1 LKTLIVSWLRDLSY
15 HWKSEIPSA
24 SEKFE
29 KIGLLAKIKNGET
42 YSQNYE

>member
-1 LKTLIVSWLRDLSY
+1 LSY
-15 HWKSEIPSA
+15 HWKSEIPPA